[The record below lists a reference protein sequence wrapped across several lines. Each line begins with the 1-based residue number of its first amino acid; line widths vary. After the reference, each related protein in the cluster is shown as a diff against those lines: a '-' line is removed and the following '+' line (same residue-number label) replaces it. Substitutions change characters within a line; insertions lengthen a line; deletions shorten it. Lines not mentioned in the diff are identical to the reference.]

1 MGAFLPFE
9 GAAWVWAFGTSPSS
23 SDVFRNATERPSVR
37 RALPEKKPGSEVDT
51 TGQDLMARYGNMAA
65 VSD

>member
-9 GAAWVWAFGTSPSS
+9 GAAWVHLGTSPSS
-23 SDVFRNATERPSVR
+23 PDVDRNATERPSVR

-51 TGQDLMARYGNMAA
+51 TGQDLMATYGNMAA